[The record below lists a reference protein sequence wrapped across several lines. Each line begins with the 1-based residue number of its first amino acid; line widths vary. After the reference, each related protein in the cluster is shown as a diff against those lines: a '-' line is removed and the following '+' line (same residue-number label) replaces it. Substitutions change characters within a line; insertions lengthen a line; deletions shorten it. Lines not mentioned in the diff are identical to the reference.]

1 MNLQLLQTG
10 ATYSYKELCE
20 TLGTTTK
27 AGDSKTAQMKEFA
40 RYFNWEHPINPKTKK
55 LSKKFTILEIYD
67 TPMEKID
74 NRKNNGK
81 HENSMKALKE
91 NRHTQESFFNEDEL
105 QLALL
110 WLIANRG
117 MKDKNYETIASANFS
132 PDEFYVSLGLC
143 NRNFK
148 FLTREKSYYTKRSE
162 SDKGLY
168 EQWQVNTAFYDVYND
183 MKKRTSTALNQLQ
196 RQGLLTYKY
205 WKVYSDV
212 EGNTFT
218 FTDQQNKEFLAQ
230 RENAY
235 QWWEAKYPKS
245 KVKNVGD
252 IYTYLTN
259 PEIGEFEQK
268 LMELLQETGLFN
280 DICYYSSCFI
290 IDFDVRTIKRE
301 LENRGFIV
309 GTTNKEFDKA
319 FGEIKP
325 MVSAKVNA
333 KFLERCHNKVDGQR
347 SKQEKQWENFE
358 LELERFQEEQVR
370 LLQERR
376 GYGMSA
382 FLQEQPKMPYTGLL
396 DSEKSKET
404 HGLVDLG
411 ISEKQ
416 TREQKKL
423 MKDINDFVKNT
434 KRELAESKQSK

>member
-1 MNLQLLQTG
+1 MNLELLKVG
-10 ATYSYKELCE
+10 EKVKYKTLCE
-20 TLGTTTK
+20 AFGVKPATGNSKPKQLKDFECYVKMEKEGTW
-27 AGDSKTAQMKEFA
+27 F
-40 RYFNWEHPINPKTKK
+40 H
-55 LSKKFTILEIYD
+55 ILEIYD

-91 NRHTQESFFNEDEL
+91 NRHTQESFFKEDEL

-117 MKDKNYETIASANFS
+117 MKDKNYETIASAKFI
-132 PDEFYVSLGLC
+132 PDELYVSLGLC
-143 NRNFK
+143 NPNFK

-162 SDKGLY
+162 SGKGLY

-183 MKKRTSTALNQLQ
+183 MKKRTSTALAQLQ
-196 RQGLLTYKY
+196 RQGLLTFKY
-205 WKVYSDV
+205 WKVYSDI
-212 EGNTFT
+212 EGNVFT
-218 FTDQQNKEFLAQ
+218 FTDQQNKEFLVQ
-230 RENAY
+230 RENAF
-235 QWWEAKYPKS
+235 QWWEETYPKR
-245 KVKNVGD
+245 KVRNVGD
-252 IYTYLTN
+252 IYSLLTTKEAN
-259 PEIGEFEQK
+259 EFEEK
-268 LMELLQETGLFN
+268 LMELLQETGLFD
-280 DICYYSSCFI
+280 DIRYYSSCFI

-301 LENRGFIV
+301 LEYRGFIV
-309 GTTNKEFDKA
+309 GTTDSEFDKA

-333 KFLERCHNKVDGQR
+333 KFLERCHNKVDVQR
-347 SKQEKQWENFE
+347 DKQEKELRNFE
-358 LELERFQEEQVR
+358 LELERFQEEQAK

-376 GYGMSA
+376 GFGKSA
-382 FLQEQPKMPYTGLL
+382 LLGVKEPKMPYTGLL
-396 DSEKSKET
+396 DPEKSKET
-404 HGLVDLG
+404 HELVDLG